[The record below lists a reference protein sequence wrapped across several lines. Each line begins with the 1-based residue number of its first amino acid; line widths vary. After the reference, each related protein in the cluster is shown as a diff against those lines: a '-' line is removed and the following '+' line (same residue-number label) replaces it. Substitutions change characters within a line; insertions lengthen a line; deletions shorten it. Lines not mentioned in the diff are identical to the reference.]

1 MLLLTLMVYSSTM
14 VPVRLT
20 VIMECSRTE
29 CRVNLAYSIM
39 TSLSWIWDAEW
50 VSVLN
55 MVRIYRA
62 LVSAVLLYAVETWGL
77 TQLTVIDVQSLETA
91 HQKCLETDT
100 RDTLVR
106 SYHQQRILIT
116 HRPGHCL
123 TLPVCTTYCP
133 LWTCCPTGQVHR
145 GRRHTWLFNVTL
157 TYHST
162 DFQIIHGVVA
172 RVILHQVVR
181 STFGTPPTMH
191 SEIYGG
197 VVFAMVV
204 VKWRNGP
211 RQLCD
216 SDEDDGKLQY
226 TSCTQLSVCFCR
238 WLEVVW
244 YFLLKPFWLFQQ
256 RQSYYRHHICIFP
269 FLLEL
274 MPLHATLCCR

>member
-20 VIMECSRTE
+20 VIMGCSRTE

-145 GRRHTWLFNVTL
+145 GQRHTWLFNVTL

-181 STFGTPPTMH
+181 STFGTP
-191 SEIYGG
+191 
-197 VVFAMVV
+197 
-204 VKWRNGP
+204 
-211 RQLCD
+211 
-216 SDEDDGKLQY
+216 
-226 TSCTQLSVCFCR
+226 
-238 WLEVVW
+238 
-244 YFLLKPFWLFQQ
+244 
-256 RQSYYRHHICIFP
+256 SYYTLEDIWRSGICHGCGGATQRTSPATWLWWWWWEIAVHKLYSVICM
-269 FLLEL
+269 LLPMTGSSL
-274 MPLHATLCCR
+274 VLFA